1 MDDRGRAGFREGN
14 RVEGQARV
22 YRRHKEGYE
31 TGGGFNGTS
40 EGLGGKIVA
49 EDFYEGF
56 SGDCDTSCHGWV
68 CCGSWEGVG

>member
-1 MDDRGRAGFREGN
+1 MLGAGSGFENGQGR
-14 RVEGQARV
+14 GQARV

-49 EDFYEGF
+49 GGF
-56 SGDCDTSCHGWV
+56 L
-68 CCGSWEGVG
+68 

>member
-1 MDDRGRAGFREGN
+1 MD
-14 RVEGQARV
+14 RVEGQANWARV

-31 TGGGFNGTS
+31 TYGGFNGTS
-40 EGLGGKIVA
+40 EGLGGKIAV
-49 EDFYEGF
+49 EDFYEDF